1 MSEPDCSSS
10 VTPPELFKLEFDFA
24 SLRRGILYGGLGL
37 RLRDFVFFLRFLEA
51 WKDDDCG
58 EVREDD
64 GELSALSFSR
74 DLDLIGLESLSSFVV
89 LLVLDCGCFVRD
101 LLPIFLCEDFE
112 EVEDLSAVED
122 DEELRESFELFESF
136 DLESLPPL
144 PLLLADNAADGE
156 LLLPT
161 DRLWAFL
168 ELLPFRIP
176 LLLLDDRGSFF

>member
-24 SLRRGILYGGLGL
+24 SLRLGILYGGLGL

-64 GELSALSFSR
+64 GELSPLSFSR
-74 DLDLIGLESLSSFVV
+74 DLDLIGLESLSSFVA
-89 LLVLDCGCFVRD
+89 LLAPDCGCLDRD
-101 LLPIFLCEDFE
+101 LLPTFLCEDFE
-112 EVEDLSAVED
+112 EVEVLSAVED
-122 DEELRESFELFESF
+122 DEEPRDDSFELFESF
-136 DLESLPPL
+136 DLESLLPL

-161 DRLWAFL
+161 DKL
-168 ELLPFRIP
+168 
-176 LLLLDDRGSFF
+176 